1 MKRLWHI
8 YTTEYDSAVK
18 KSEKRPF
25 AAPRMDPET
34 VTLSEWVELSWNCL
48 QILYPKLQKIFV
60 HCVQEKKALDPPLG
74 NLYISKDV
82 LSIEHDKEGLLS
94 MANAGRNTNG
104 SQFFITMAPTPHLD
118 GKHVVFGQVIKGMG
132 VARILENVEVKGEK
146 PAKLCVTAECGELKG
161 GDDWG
166 IFPKDG
172 SGDSHPDFPEDAD
185 IDVKDVDKILLITED
200 LKDIGNTFF
209 KSQNW
214 EMAIKKYTKVLRY
227 VEGSKAATEN
237 AGGAKLQPV
246 TLSCLLNIG
255 ACKLKLSDWQGA
267 VDSCLEALEIDP
279 ANTKALYRRAQGWQG
294 LKEYDQALRHSPDAW
309 LEHQEPF
316 IHTAQNKREKKKKER
331 KKEEA
336 PGVQLWIWTRLCVCR
351 PFPGLPP
358 GSPWRTSPFRLCSRR
373 QPQSS
378 PCDPTAARASAPS
391 PARPGG
397 GADKPLGLVSAARR

>member
-1 MKRLWHI
+1 MKRQWHI

-25 AAPRMDPET
+25 AAPRTDPET
-34 VTLSEWVELSWNCL
+34 VTLSEVRQTGKDQYHMVSLWVELSWNCL

-60 HCVQEKKALDPPLG
+60 RCVQEKKALDPPLG

-82 LSIEHDKEGLLS
+82 LSIEHGKEGLLS

-104 SQFFITMAPTPHLD
+104 SQFFITMAPSPHLD
-118 GKHVVFGQVIKGMG
+118 GKRVVFGRVIKGMG

-200 LKDIGNTFF
+200 LKNIGNTFF

-214 EMAIKKYTKVLRY
+214 EMAIKKYTEVLRY

-246 TLSCLLNIG
+246 ALSCLLNIG

-294 LKEYDQALRHSPDAW
+294 LKEYDQALADLKKA
-309 LEHQEPF
+309 QEIAPEDKA
-316 IHTAQNKREKKKKER
+316 IQAELRKVKQKIKAQKDKEK
-331 KKEEA
+331 
-336 PGVQLWIWTRLCVCR
+336 
-351 PFPGLPP
+351 
-358 GSPWRTSPFRLCSRR
+358 
-373 QPQSS
+373 
-378 PCDPTAARASAPS
+378 AAYAKMFA
-391 PARPGG
+391 
-397 GADKPLGLVSAARR
+397 

>member
-1 MKRLWHI
+1 MGGDAGSRAETPEVGPRPPGPCRKRLASAAVLRRRSGFGVRAARRPRGVPRRSRTRLRATMSHPSPQVKPSNPSNPRVFLDVDVGGERVMKRFMIQGGDFSNQNGTGGESI
-8 YTTEYDSAVK
+8 YGGKFEDENFHYK
-18 KSEKRPF
+18 
-25 AAPRMDPET
+25 
-34 VTLSEWVELSWNCL
+34 
-48 QILYPKLQKIFV
+48 
-60 HCVQEKKALDPPLG
+60 
-74 NLYISKDV
+74 
-82 LSIEHDKEGLLS
+82 HDKEGLLS

-185 IDVKDVDKILLITED
+185 IDVKDVS
-200 LKDIGNTFF
+200 TFT
-209 KSQNW
+209 W
-214 EMAIKKYTKVLRY
+214 VKVY

-331 KKEEA
+331 KKKADLKKAQEIA
-336 PGVQLWIWTRLCVCR
+336 PEDKAIQAELHKVKQKIKARK
-351 PFPGLPP
+351 
-358 GSPWRTSPFRLCSRR
+358 
-373 QPQSS
+373 
-378 PCDPTAARASAPS
+378 DKEKAAYAKMFA
-391 PARPGG
+391 
-397 GADKPLGLVSAARR
+397 

>member
-1 MKRLWHI
+1 MSHPSPQAKPSNPSNPRVFLDVDVGGERVGRIVLELFADIVPKTAENFRALCTGEKGIGPTTGKPLHFKGCPFHRIIKKFMIQGGDFSNQNGTGGESI
-8 YTTEYDSAVK
+8 YG
-18 KSEKRPF
+18 EKF
-25 AAPRMDPET
+25 EDE
-34 VTLSEWVELSWNCL
+34 NFH
-48 QILYPKLQKIFV
+48 YK
-60 HCVQEKKALDPPLG
+60 
-74 NLYISKDV
+74 
-82 LSIEHDKEGLLS
+82 HDKEGLLS

-104 SQFFITMAPTPHLD
+104 SQFFITMVPTPHLD

-146 PAKLCVTAECGELKG
+146 PAKLCVTADCGELKG

-200 LKDIGNTFF
+200 LKNIGNTFF

-237 AGGAKLQPV
+237 AGRAKLQPV

-294 LKEYDQALRHSPDAW
+294 LKEYDQALADLKKA
-309 LEHQEPF
+309 QEIAPEDKD
-316 IHTAQNKREKKKKER
+316 TAER
-331 KKEEA
+331 LFQARLQACWRKHKS
-336 PGVQLWIWTRLCVCR
+336 GSCLQLTLQPLSTCLKTVC
-351 PFPGLPP
+351 
-358 GSPWRTSPFRLCSRR
+358 
-373 QPQSS
+373 
-378 PCDPTAARASAPS
+378 SAV
-391 PARPGG
+391 
-397 GADKPLGLVSAARR
+397 L

>member
-1 MKRLWHI
+1 MPEVGRRRR
-8 YTTEYDSAVK
+8 
-18 KSEKRPF
+18 KSSRGFRAPVGSGSP
-25 AAPRMDPET
+25 APRFFADAAALGFRLRGGHGVFRGARGRVCGPQCRTRPPRLSRPTPVTPESSWT
-34 VTLSEWVELSWNCL
+34 WTSEGSEWVELSWNCL

-200 LKDIGNTFF
+200 LKNIGNTFF

-237 AGGAKLQPV
+237 TGGAKLQPV
-246 TLSCLLNIG
+246 ALSCLLNIG

-309 LEHQEPF
+309 LEQQEPF
-316 IHTAQNKREKKKKER
+316 VHTARSKREKK
-331 KKEEA
+331 
-336 PGVQLWIWTRLCVCR
+336 
-351 PFPGLPP
+351 
-358 GSPWRTSPFRLCSRR
+358 
-373 QPQSS
+373 
-378 PCDPTAARASAPS
+378 
-391 PARPGG
+391 
-397 GADKPLGLVSAARR
+397 